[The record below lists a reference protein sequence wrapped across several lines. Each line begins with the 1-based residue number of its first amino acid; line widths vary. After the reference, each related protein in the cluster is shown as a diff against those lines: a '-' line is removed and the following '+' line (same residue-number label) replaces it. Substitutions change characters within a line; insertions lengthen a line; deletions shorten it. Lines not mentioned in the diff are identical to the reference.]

1 MPKRA
6 ALSRAEMQVVH
17 LVWKL
22 GGATVR
28 EVLDALPSN
37 RKVDYKTVQ
46 TYLRRLEAKG
56 YVTSTRDGRTRVY
69 AARVRQGQVIKE
81 TVSDFV
87 GRLFGGNPLPLME
100 HLIQEEGL
108 SGQDI
113 DRLREMLD
121 QLEAEGDVE

>member
-1 MPKRA
+1 MAKRA

-17 LVWKL
+17 LVWEL
-22 GGATVR
+22 DGATVR
-28 EVLDALPSN
+28 EVLEALPSD

-69 AARVRQGQVIKE
+69 SAKARPGQVIKE

-108 SGQDI
+108 SGEDI
-113 DRLREMLD
+113 DRLRDMLD
-121 QLEAEGDVE
+121 QLEAEGDAE

>member
-1 MPKRA
+1 MAKRA

-22 GGATVR
+22 DGATVR
-28 EVLDALPSN
+28 EVLEALPDT
-37 RKVDYKTVQ
+37 RHVDYKTVQ

-56 YVTSTRDGRTRVY
+56 YLNSKREGRTCVY
-69 AARVRQGQVIKE
+69 SAKVRPGLVIRD
-81 TVSDFV
+81 TVNDFV

-108 SGQDI
+108 SGEDI
-113 DRLREMLD
+113 DHLREMLD
-121 QLEAEGDVE
+121 QLEAEGDVK